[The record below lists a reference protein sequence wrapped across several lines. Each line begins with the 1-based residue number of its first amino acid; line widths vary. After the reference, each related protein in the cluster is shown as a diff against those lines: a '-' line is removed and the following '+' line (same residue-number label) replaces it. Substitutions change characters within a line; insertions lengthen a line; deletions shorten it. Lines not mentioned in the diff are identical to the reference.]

1 MEDQRIPPVSVASS
15 RLEDELGFLTRQT
28 VRRVDEALCRLGPYG
43 EVRLVVLK
51 GRLRFIQTVRSEEVA
66 ASGGM
71 GAVS

>member
-1 MEDQRIPPVSVASS
+1 MEDQRNRSLPVPAA

-43 EVRLVVLK
+43 EVRLVVVK
-51 GRLRFIQTVRSEEVA
+51 GHLRFIQTVRSEEVA
-66 ASGGM
+66 PPGGM